1 MAPPPRPTYSVIA
14 KAAGVSEATVSR
26 VLNGDESVH
35 PDRAKRV
42 HEAVDKLG
50 YRKNRVASALA
61 SGRSGLIAVVIDDDV
76 SVFGD
81 PFWGTVT
88 SGVSRILSENGLHTV
103 LMVSPV
109 GSVDGGVANYL
120 KSGEVDGAIFFVL
133 HSDALVNNLRKAGLP
148 MVIAGTPHSSL
159 DIPFVDTDN
168 FGGAYAATKHLINQG
183 CKKIAC
189 ITGDIGTTAAKQRLD
204 GYLQAFRETGGVPAK
219 GLICEGDYSLQ
230 SGMDQT
236 RKLLETHP
244 DVDGI
249 FACNDLMAAGA
260 VSVLQDLGLMV
271 PENVRVVGFDDSVI
285 AQTTRPALT
294 TIRQDVVALGEAAGS
309 LIIAQLNGEDVKPI
323 ITPTELVIRASA

>member
-1 MAPPPRPTYSVIA
+1 MVPAPRPTYTVIA

-42 HEAVDKLG
+42 LEAVQKLG

-61 SGRSGLIAVVIDDDV
+61 SGRSGLIAVVIDDDL
-76 SVFGD
+76 SVFSD

-88 SGVSRILSENGLHTV
+88 SGVSRVLSENGIHTV

-109 GSVDGGVANYL
+109 GSVDGGVAHYL

-133 HSDALVNNLRKAGLP
+133 HSDALVNNLKKTGLP

-168 FGGAYAATKHLINQG
+168 FGGAYAGTKHLINQG
-183 CKKIAC
+183 CQKVAI

-204 GYLQAFRETGGVPAK
+204 GYLQAFRETGKVPAK
-219 GLICEGDYSLQ
+219 GLICEGDYSLG
-230 SGMDQT
+230 SGMEHT
-236 RKLLETHP
+236 MSLLEKHP

-249 FACNDLMAAGA
+249 FASNDLMAAGA
-260 VSVLQDLGLMV
+260 VTVLQDMGKKV
-271 PENVRVVGFDDSVI
+271 PEDVKVVGFDDALI

-294 TIRQDVVALGEAAGS
+294 TVRQDVVALGEAAAS
-309 LIIAQLNGEDVKPI
+309 LMIAQLKGEDVQPI
-323 ITPTELVIRASA
+323 ITTTELIIRGSA

>member
-1 MAPPPRPTYSVIA
+1 MVPAPRPTYTVIA

-42 HEAVDKLG
+42 LEAVQKLG

-61 SGRSGLIAVVIDDDV
+61 SGRSGLIAVVIDDDL
-76 SVFGD
+76 SVFSD

-88 SGVSRILSENGLHTV
+88 SGVSRVLSENGIHTV

-109 GSVDGGVANYL
+109 GSVDGGVAHYL

-133 HSDALVNNLRKAGLP
+133 HSDALVNNLKKTGLP

-168 FGGAYAATKHLINQG
+168 FGGAYAGTKHLINQG
-183 CKKIAC
+183 CQKVAI

-204 GYLQAFRETGGVPAK
+204 GYLQAFRETGKVPAK
-219 GLICEGDYSLQ
+219 GLICEGDYSLG
-230 SGMDQT
+230 SGMEHT
-236 RKLLETHP
+236 MSLLEKHP

-249 FACNDLMAAGA
+249 FASNDLMAAGA
-260 VSVLQDLGLMV
+260 VTVLQDMGKKV
-271 PENVRVVGFDDSVI
+271 PEDVKVVGFDDALI
-285 AQTTRPALT
+285 AQTARPALT
-294 TIRQDVVALGEAAGS
+294 TVRQDVVALGEAAAS
-309 LIIAQLNGEDVKPI
+309 LMIAQLKGEDVQPI
-323 ITPTELVIRASA
+323 ITTTELIIRGSA

>member
-1 MAPPPRPTYSVIA
+1 MVPQTRPTYRILA
-14 KAAGVSEATVSR
+14 KSAGVSEATVSR
-26 VLNGDESVH
+26 VLNGDSSVH
-35 PDRAKRV
+35 PDRANRV

-61 SGRSGLIAVVIDDDV
+61 SGRSGLIAVVIDDDL
-76 SVFGD
+76 SVFSD
-81 PFWGTVT
+81 PFWATVT

-103 LMVSPV
+103 LMISPV
-109 GSVDGGVANYL
+109 GSADGGVAHYL

-133 HSDALVNNLRKAGLP
+133 HSDALVNHLKKSGLP
-148 MVIAGTPHSSL
+148 MVIAGTPHSTL

-183 CKKIAC
+183 CKEIAI
-189 ITGDIGTTAAKQRLD
+189 ITGDLGTTAAKQRLD
-204 GYLQAFRETGGVPAK
+204 GYLQAFRETGVVPAK

-230 SGMDQT
+230 SGIGQT
-236 RKLLETHP
+236 RKLLEIHP

-260 VSVLQDLGLMV
+260 VTVLQDLGRLV
-271 PENVRVVGFDDSVI
+271 PEDVKVVGFDDSPI
-285 AQTTRPALT
+285 AQTVRPPLT

-309 LIIAQLNGEDVKPI
+309 LIIAQLNGEDIKPI
-323 ITPTELVIRASA
+323 ITTTELIIRISA

>member
-1 MAPPPRPTYSVIA
+1 MGPAPRPTYSVIA
-14 KAAGVSEATVSR
+14 LAAGVSEATVSR

-76 SVFGD
+76 SVFSD

-88 SGVSRILSENGLHTV
+88 SGVSRVLSENGLHTV

-133 HSDALVNNLRKAGLP
+133 HSDALVNNLKKTGLP

-230 SGMDQT
+230 SGMDHA

-249 FACNDLMAAGA
+249 FASNDLMAAGA
-260 VSVLQDLGLMV
+260 VTVLQDLGRMV
-271 PENVRVVGFDDSVI
+271 PEHVRVVGFDDAVI

-309 LIIAQLNGEDVKPI
+309 LMIAQLNGEDVKPI
-323 ITPTELVIRASA
+323 ITPTELIIRASS

>member
-14 KAAGVSEATVSR
+14 LAAGVSEATVSR

-133 HSDALVNNLRKAGLP
+133 HSDALVNNLKKAGLP

-204 GYLQAFRETGGVPAK
+204 GYLQAFRETGVVPAK
-219 GLICEGDYSLQ
+219 GLIYEGDYSLQ
-230 SGMDQT
+230 SGMDHA

-249 FACNDLMAAGA
+249 FASNDLMAAGA
-260 VSVLQDLGLMV
+260 VTVLQDLGRLV
-271 PENVRVVGFDDSVI
+271 PEDVKVVGFDDSLI

-309 LIIAQLNGEDVKPI
+309 LMITQLNGEDVKPI

>member
-1 MAPPPRPTYSVIA
+1 MGPAPRPTYSVIA
-14 KAAGVSEATVSR
+14 LAAGVSEATVSR

-76 SVFGD
+76 SVFSD

-88 SGVSRILSENGLHTV
+88 SGVSRVLSENGLHTV

-133 HSDALVNNLRKAGLP
+133 HSDALVNNLKKTGLP

-230 SGMDQT
+230 SGMDHA

-249 FACNDLMAAGA
+249 FASNDLMAAGA
-260 VSVLQDLGLMV
+260 VTVLQDMGRMV
-271 PENVRVVGFDDSVI
+271 PEHVKVVGFDDALI

-309 LIIAQLNGEDVKPI
+309 LMIAQLNGEDVKPI
-323 ITPTELVIRASA
+323 ITPTELIVRASS

>member
-1 MAPPPRPTYSVIA
+1 MVPTPRPTYTVIA

-42 HEAVDKLG
+42 NEAVDKLG

-61 SGRSGLIAVVIDDDV
+61 SGRSGLIAVVIDDDL
-76 SVFGD
+76 SVFSD

-88 SGVSRILSENGLHTV
+88 SGVSRILSENGIHTV

-109 GSVDGGVANYL
+109 GSVDGGVAHYL

-133 HSDALVNNLRKAGLP
+133 HSDALVNNLKKSGLP

-168 FGGAYAATKHLINQG
+168 FGGAYAGTKHLINQG
-183 CKKIAC
+183 CKKIAI

-219 GLICEGDYSLQ
+219 GLICEGDYSLE
-230 SGMDQT
+230 SGMENT
-236 RKLLETHP
+236 RKLLADHP

-249 FACNDLMAAGA
+249 FASNDLMAAGA
-260 VSVLQDLGLMV
+260 VTVLQDMGKLV
-271 PENVRVVGFDDSVI
+271 PEQIKVVGFDDALI

-309 LIIAQLNGEDVKPI
+309 LMIAQLNGEDVKPI

>member
-1 MAPPPRPTYSVIA
+1 MVPTPRPTYTVIA

-42 HEAVDKLG
+42 NEAVDKLG

-61 SGRSGLIAVVIDDDV
+61 SGRSGLIAVVIDDDL
-76 SVFGD
+76 SVFSD

-88 SGVSRILSENGLHTV
+88 SGVSRILSENGIHTV

-109 GSVDGGVANYL
+109 GSVDGGVAHYL

-133 HSDALVNNLRKAGLP
+133 HSDALVNNLKKSGLP

-168 FGGAYAATKHLINQG
+168 FGGAYAATKHLINVG
-183 CKKIAC
+183 CQKIGI

-204 GYLQAFRETGGVPAK
+204 GYLQAFRETGHVPAK
-219 GLICEGDYSLQ
+219 GLICEGNYSLE
-230 SGMDQT
+230 SGMENT
-236 RKLLETHP
+236 RKLLAEHP
-244 DVDGI
+244 DIDGI
-249 FACNDLMAAGA
+249 FASNDLMAAGA
-260 VSVLQDLGLMV
+260 VTVLQDMGKLV
-271 PENVRVVGFDDSVI
+271 PEDVKVVGFDDALI
-285 AQTTRPALT
+285 AQTSRPALT
-294 TIRQDVVALGEAAGS
+294 TIRQDVVALGEAAGR
-309 LIIAQLNGEDVKPI
+309 LMIAQLDGEEVQPF
-323 ITPTELVIRASA
+323 ITTTELIIRASA

>member
-1 MAPPPRPTYSVIA
+1 MGPAPRPTYSVIA

-42 HEAVDKLG
+42 QEAVDKLG

-61 SGRSGLIAVVIDDDV
+61 SGRSGLIAVVIDDDL
-76 SVFGD
+76 SVFSD

-109 GSVDGGVANYL
+109 GSVEGGVAHYL

-133 HSDALVNNLRKAGLP
+133 HSDALVNHLKKSGLP
-148 MVIAGTPHSSL
+148 MVITGTPHSSL

-168 FGGAYAATKHLINQG
+168 FGGAYTATKHMINQG

-204 GYLQAFRETGGVPAK
+204 GYLQAFRETGGIPAK
-219 GLICEGDYSLQ
+219 GLICEGDYSLE
-230 SGMDQT
+230 SGMHHARQ
-236 RKLLETHP
+236 LLETHP

-249 FACNDLMAAGA
+249 FASNDLMAAGA
-260 VSVLQDLGLMV
+260 VTVLQDLGRMV
-271 PENVRVVGFDDSVI
+271 PEHVKVVGFDDALI

-309 LIIAQLNGEDVKPI
+309 LMIAQLNGEDVKPI
-323 ITPTELVIRASA
+323 ITTTELIIRASA

>member
-1 MAPPPRPTYSVIA
+1 MVPAPRPTYTVIA

-42 HEAVDKLG
+42 LEAVEKLG

-61 SGRSGLIAVVIDDDV
+61 SGRSGLIAVVIDDDL
-76 SVFGD
+76 SVFSD

-88 SGVSRILSENGLHTV
+88 SGVSRVLSENGIHTV

-109 GSVDGGVANYL
+109 GSVDGGVAHYL

-133 HSDALVNNLRKAGLP
+133 HSDALVNNLKKLGMP

-168 FGGAYAATKHLINQG
+168 FGGAYAGTKHLINQG
-183 CKKIAC
+183 CQKVAI

-204 GYLQAFRETGGVPAK
+204 GYLQAFRETGKVPAK
-219 GLICEGDYSLQ
+219 GLICEGDYSLG
-230 SGMDQT
+230 SGMEHT
-236 RKLLETHP
+236 MNLLEKHP

-249 FACNDLMAAGA
+249 FASNDLMAAGA
-260 VSVLQDLGLMV
+260 VTVLQDMGKKV
-271 PENVRVVGFDDSVI
+271 PEDVKVVGFDDALI

-294 TIRQDVVALGEAAGS
+294 TVRQDVVALGEAAGT
-309 LIIAQLNGEDVKPI
+309 LMIAQLNGEDVQPI
-323 ITPTELVIRASA
+323 ITTTELIIRGSA

>member
-1 MAPPPRPTYSVIA
+1 MVPAPRPTYTVIA

-42 HEAVDKLG
+42 LEAVEKLG

-61 SGRSGLIAVVIDDDV
+61 SGRSGLIAVVIDDDL
-76 SVFGD
+76 SVFSD

-88 SGVSRILSENGLHTV
+88 SGVSRVLSENGIHTV

-109 GSVDGGVANYL
+109 GSVDGGVAHYL

-133 HSDALVNNLRKAGLP
+133 HSDALVNNLKKTGLP
-148 MVIAGTPHSSL
+148 MVITGTPHSSL

-168 FGGAYAATKHLINQG
+168 FGGAYAGTKHLINQG
-183 CKKIAC
+183 CQKVAI

-204 GYLQAFRETGGVPAK
+204 GYLQAFRETGKVPAK
-219 GLICEGDYSLQ
+219 GLICEGDYSLS
-230 SGMDQT
+230 SGMEHT
-236 RKLLETHP
+236 MSLLEKHP

-249 FACNDLMAAGA
+249 FASNDLMAAGA
-260 VSVLQDLGLMV
+260 VTVLQDMGKKV
-271 PENVRVVGFDDSVI
+271 PEDVKVVGFDDALI

-294 TIRQDVVALGEAAGS
+294 TVRQDVVALGEAAGS
-309 LIIAQLNGEDVKPI
+309 LMIAQLNGEDVQPI
-323 ITPTELVIRASA
+323 ITTTELIIRGSA

>member
-1 MAPPPRPTYSVIA
+1 MVPAPRPTYTVIA

-42 HEAVDKLG
+42 LEAVEKLG

-61 SGRSGLIAVVIDDDV
+61 SGRSGLIAVVIDDDL
-76 SVFGD
+76 SVFSD

-88 SGVSRILSENGLHTV
+88 SGVSRVLSENGIHTV

-109 GSVDGGVANYL
+109 GSVDGGVAHYL

-133 HSDALVNNLRKAGLP
+133 HSDALVNNLKKLGMP

-168 FGGAYAATKHLINQG
+168 FGGAYAGTKHLINQG
-183 CKKIAC
+183 CQKVAI

-204 GYLQAFRETGGVPAK
+204 GYLQAFRETGKVPAK
-219 GLICEGDYSLQ
+219 GLICEGDYSLG
-230 SGMDQT
+230 SGMEHT
-236 RKLLETHP
+236 MNLLEKHP

-249 FACNDLMAAGA
+249 FASNDLMAAGA
-260 VSVLQDLGLMV
+260 VTVLQDMGKKV
-271 PENVRVVGFDDSVI
+271 PEDVKVVGFDDALI

-294 TIRQDVVALGEAAGS
+294 TVRQDVVALGEAAGT
-309 LIIAQLNGEDVKPI
+309 LMIAQLNGEDVQPI
-323 ITPTELVIRASA
+323 ITTTELIIRGTA

>member
-1 MAPPPRPTYSVIA
+1 MGPLARPTYSVIA
-14 KAAGVSEATVSR
+14 KAADVSEATVSR
-26 VLNGDESVH
+26 VLNGDDSVH

-42 HEAVDKLG
+42 QEAVDQLG

-61 SGRSGLIAVVIDDDV
+61 SGRSGLIAVVIDDDL
-76 SVFGD
+76 SVFSD

-109 GSVDGGVANYL
+109 GLVDGGVAHYL

-133 HSDALVNNLRKAGLP
+133 HSDALVNQLKKTGMP

-168 FGGAYAATKHLINQG
+168 FGGAYTGTKHLINQG
-183 CKKIAC
+183 CKKIA
-189 ITGDIGTTAAKQRLD
+189 ILTGDIGTTAAKQRLD

-230 SGMDQT
+230 SGMNNT
-236 RKLLETHP
+236 KALLETHP

-249 FACNDLMAAGA
+249 FASNDLMAAGA
-260 VSVLQDLGLMV
+260 VTVLQDMGRLV
-271 PENVRVVGFDDSVI
+271 PEDVKVVGFDDALI

-309 LIIAQLNGEDVKPI
+309 LMIAQLNGEDVKPI
-323 ITPTELVIRASA
+323 ITATELIIRASA

>member
-1 MAPPPRPTYSVIA
+1 MGPAPRPTYSVIA
-14 KAAGVSEATVSR
+14 LAAGVSEATVSR

-76 SVFGD
+76 SVFSD

-88 SGVSRILSENGLHTV
+88 SGVSRVLSENGLHTV

-133 HSDALVNNLRKAGLP
+133 HSDALVNNLKKTGLP

-230 SGMDQT
+230 SGMDHAL
-236 RKLLETHP
+236 KLLEAHP

-249 FACNDLMAAGA
+249 FASNDLMAAGA
-260 VSVLQDLGLMV
+260 VTVLQDMGRMV
-271 PENVRVVGFDDSVI
+271 PEHVKVVGFDDALI

-309 LIIAQLNGEDVKPI
+309 LMIAQLNGEDVKPI
-323 ITPTELVIRASA
+323 ITPTELIIRASS

>member
-1 MAPPPRPTYSVIA
+1 MGPAPRPTYSVIA
-14 KAAGVSEATVSR
+14 LAAGVSEATVSR

-76 SVFGD
+76 SVFSD

-88 SGVSRILSENGLHTV
+88 SGVSRVLSENGLHTV

-133 HSDALVNNLRKAGLP
+133 HSDALVNNLKKTGLP

-230 SGMDQT
+230 SGMDHAL
-236 RKLLETHP
+236 KLLETHP

-249 FACNDLMAAGA
+249 FASNDLMAAGA
-260 VSVLQDLGLMV
+260 VTVLQDMGRMV
-271 PENVRVVGFDDSVI
+271 PEHVKVVGFDDALI

-309 LIIAQLNGEDVKPI
+309 LMIAQLNGEDVKPI
-323 ITPTELVIRASA
+323 ITPTELIIRASS

>member
-1 MAPPPRPTYSVIA
+1 
-14 KAAGVSEATVSR
+14 
-26 VLNGDESVH
+26 
-35 PDRAKRV
+35 
-42 HEAVDKLG
+42 
-50 YRKNRVASALA
+50 
-61 SGRSGLIAVVIDDDV
+61 
-76 SVFGD
+76 
-81 PFWGTVT
+81 
-88 SGVSRILSENGLHTV
+88 
-103 LMVSPV
+103 MVSPV

-133 HSDALVNNLRKAGLP
+133 HSDALVNNLKKTGLP

-230 SGMDQT
+230 SGMDHAL
-236 RKLLETHP
+236 KLLETHP

-249 FACNDLMAAGA
+249 FASNDLMAAGA
-260 VSVLQDLGLMV
+260 VTVLQDMGRMV
-271 PENVRVVGFDDSVI
+271 PEHVKVVGFDDALI

-309 LIIAQLNGEDVKPI
+309 LMIAQLNGEDVKPI
-323 ITPTELVIRASA
+323 ITPTELIIRASS